1 MNKWLKRF
9 SIAGIALI
17 GIGTV
22 TASLAFAMGGRL
34 HSYQILKNY
43 SHSRPIEAMPVP
55 AETKLA
61 SETSAQAPPPS
72 ADDQQTYS
80 FSPTRE
86 LQIDADEGVVQV
98 LTSSNQSEITVS
110 VKDPQNKTQCFVRE
124 NKLNVKRESRD
135 RDDHYNENNSPYI
148 TVTIPADHYFD
159 KVEIDTG
166 VSSCSLTDI
175 KTSKLELESG
185 IGSISFQGT
194 VTGDIDVE
202 TGVGEVSLAL
212 TGNQTDYNYKIE
224 CGAGTISVEDDTYTM
239 SSNDTDVNNHAPYTM
254 DLECGVGMISVTFK

>member
-9 SIAGIALI
+9 SIAGIVLI
-17 GIGTV
+17 GVGAV

-34 HSYQILKNY
+34 HSCRILKSDSY
-43 SHSRPIEAMPVP
+43 SRLIETVPVP
-55 AETKLA
+55 AETGAA

-72 ADDQQTYS
+72 ADGQQTYS

-86 LQIDADEGVVQV
+86 FQIDADEGVVQV

-148 TVTIPADHYFD
+148 TVTIPADHYFN

-194 VTGDIDVE
+194 VTGDIDAE

-239 SSNDTDVNNHAPYTM
+239 SNNDTDVNNHAPYTM